1 MTADEAKAAFEAA
14 LAEKGLLDITV
25 GLFSW
30 APQPESGWV
39 AVIIGL
45 SGKSYP
51 RQATGREVDEMGV
64 LMHVT
69 LAAQFGLSFF
79 AKGKEAVIRV
89 KPKAEQSVDF
99 EDDDWILFVSLVDR
113 ETDMSTSMVI
123 ESNHIWDIMSFI
135 YDDIVNNIS
144 ILVDSILHHHN
155 YKVSSPQIS
164 LFNES
169 KALIIAH
176 ASVIENK
183 DVIFSIRDMLILPG
197 VPFVVIVLVLR
208 GLDLFVS
215 RVGQG
220 ILSKY
225 RRPVEVDRFML
236 LRGGEDSDDGL
247 IVAL

>member
-99 EDDDWILFVSLVDR
+99 E
-113 ETDMSTSMVI
+113 TDAVVTRGYVRYAFRDMPGEWYTAEYI
-123 ESNHIWDIMSFI
+123 EG
-135 YDDIVNNIS
+135 
-144 ILVDSILHHHN
+144 N
-155 YKVSSPQIS
+155 YKV
-164 LFNES
+164 
-169 KALIIAH
+169 
-176 ASVIENK
+176 
-183 DVIFSIRDMLILPG
+183 DVPTHK
-197 VPFVVIVLVLR
+197 VL
-208 GLDLFVS
+208 
-215 RVGQG
+215 
-220 ILSKY
+220 
-225 RRPVEVDRFML
+225 
-236 LRGGEDSDDGL
+236 
-247 IVAL
+247 